1 MNDKDKST
9 ATENNRIIIG
19 HIENIDLPELGIS
32 QMTARVDTG
41 AQTSSLHVDNIT
53 RIKKDTKPAVAFD
66 IHPEIHNVEHKVRCE
81 ALLHDVRK
89 IKSSNG
95 ISEQR
100 YVIKTPAILGTHQ
113 WDIEITLTNR
123 SDMTYLMLLG
133 RQAMSDHFYIDA
145 ANAFVASE
153 S

>member
-1 MNDKDKST
+1 MSD
-9 ATENNRIIIG
+9 RIVIG
-19 HIENIDLPELGIS
+19 HVENIDLPELGIS

-41 AQTSSLHVDNIT
+41 AQTSSLHVDNLQRAEIE
-53 RIKKDTKPAVAFD
+53 TKPAVSFD
-66 IHPEIHNVEHKVRCE
+66 IHPDFHNVKKTVRCT

-95 ISEQR
+95 MSEQR
-100 YVIKTPAILGTHQ
+100 YVIKTPAILGDHK
-113 WDIEITLTNR
+113 WDIEITLTDR

-133 RQAMSDHFYIDA
+133 RQALGEIFYIDA
-145 ANAFVASE
+145 ANGFVASH